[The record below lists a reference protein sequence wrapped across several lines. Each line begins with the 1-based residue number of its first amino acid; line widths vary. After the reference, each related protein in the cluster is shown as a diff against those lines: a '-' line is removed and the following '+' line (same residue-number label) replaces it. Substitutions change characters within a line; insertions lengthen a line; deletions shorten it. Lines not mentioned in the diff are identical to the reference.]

1 MVSDWLQK
9 NMRRYLGCDCDLCS
23 LPINFTHSTLT
34 DYPNTIWCHSC
45 LELFTPT
52 PRCLRCGLKTLTI
65 TPQCGECLRR
75 PPLWSRLYC
84 VGDYQPPLSH
94 YIHQF
99 KYQKQ
104 FWLAKPLIAQLNQNI
119 DKKPELI
126 TYVPLHWKRY
136 LHRGFNQSEL
146 LATQLSRTLKVPISN
161 TLFTR
166 TKSTPQQNGLNKQL
180 RQQNLR
186 KAFRLNHPLK
196 QKHIAIIDDVVT
208 TGSTTHHLC
217 KLLLEAGVE
226 KIDIY
231 CICRTP
237 ETDNTI

>member
-1 MVSDWLQK
+1 M
-9 NMRRYLGCDCDLCS
+9 
-23 LPINFTHSTLT
+23 
-34 DYPNTIWCHSC
+34 
-45 LELFTPT
+45 
-52 PRCLRCGLKTLTI
+52 KTLTI